1 MATEEHVGAIFA
13 EQPAAES
20 AVGELRRF
28 GLADE
33 HLGIAIHH
41 SQGYVFEEDIEAE
54 VAHGMEKG
62 IAIGAPIGAV
72 AGMTLLAVLVPGLGT
87 LGVGGL
93 LAAGAATGALAGG
106 FWGAY
111 LGLTAE
117 EDLLEEEWDWE
128 RTPLEEGQVLVVV
141 SGHGHTGQVA
151 DILRHAGGRLVGK
164 PPHVG

>member
-1 MATEEHVGAIFA
+1 
-13 EQPAAES
+13 
-20 AVGELRRF
+20 
-28 GLADE
+28 
-33 HLGIAIHH
+33 
-41 SQGYVFEEDIEAE
+41 
-54 VAHGMEKG
+54 
-62 IAIGAPIGAV
+62 
-72 AGMTLLAVLVPGLGT
+72 MTLLAVLVPGLGT